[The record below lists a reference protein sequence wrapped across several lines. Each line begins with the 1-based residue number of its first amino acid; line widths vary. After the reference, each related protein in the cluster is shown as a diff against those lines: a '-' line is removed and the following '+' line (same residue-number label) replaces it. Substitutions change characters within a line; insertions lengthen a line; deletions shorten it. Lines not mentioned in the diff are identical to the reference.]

1 MVNKINAPMTSTS
14 LVAALSSDL
23 RFTHKVSMYAERKF
37 GKTLCLSGLRDVA
50 REHLIK
56 NLQSNCVIPQ
66 ANSRVYFGMSLH
78 PTPRE
83 QKLNNFAINSG
94 FTLQVNALL
103 PNGKEKAVDTKLV
116 DDAYEYKAQGI
127 SGLAVITGDKDF
139 LNLCRNF
146 TTNGIPFILLT
157 ARFEKTG
164 YSRLLAES
172 ATEVIDILS
181 LLNDPR
187 VFKPVSSNTYQP
199 NRNPYGSF
207 QGNRKFSPRK
217 TVFNNS
223 CPQNNTHYNHM
234 ASRPAN
240 ENLTNTVARAIRTVM
255 RRKSGLNKTAVFSYQ
270 NDVSKELQR
279 MGVKLNI
286 PLGQFLKSK
295 SWKFCTGFY
304 NQRATVSVKN

>member
-199 NRNPYGSF
+199 NRNAYGSF
-207 QGNRKFSPRK
+207 QGNRKFSSRK
-217 TVFNNS
+217 TGFNNFW
-223 CPQNNTHYNHM
+223 PQNTHCNHM
-234 ASRPAN
+234 TSRPVN
-240 ENLTNTVARAIRTVM
+240 RNLTNIVERAIRTVM
-255 RRKSGLNKTAVFSYQ
+255 RRKSGLNKTAAFAFQ
-270 NDVSKELQR
+270 DDVLQEVQS

-286 PLGQFLKSK
+286 PLGQFFKSK

-304 NQRATVSVKN
+304 DQRATVSVR